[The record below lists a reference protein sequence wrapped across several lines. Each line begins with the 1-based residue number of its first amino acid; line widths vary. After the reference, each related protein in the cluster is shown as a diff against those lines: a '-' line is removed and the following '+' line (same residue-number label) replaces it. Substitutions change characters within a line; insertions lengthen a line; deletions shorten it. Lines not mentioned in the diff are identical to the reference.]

1 MTLNIYWKT
10 VYQCGI
16 ASQSEKLPEK
26 YKFKRVWFSVDDD
39 DDDEDDY
46 YDDGDE
52 LFLWCGCQ
60 AKGV

>member
-39 DDDEDDY
+39 DYY

-52 LFLWCGCQ
+52 LFLWCDCQ
-60 AKGV
+60 TKGV